1 MEPVW
6 IAISISALV
15 VIMVLLLISR
25 RKGNQIIN
33 PSNLFVL
40 GMSFVVLGI
49 IFGDERV
56 IGYSIAISII
66 AMVVIMV
73 LLLISRRKSN
83 QLINPSNLFVLG
95 MSFVVLGIIFGD
107 ERVIG
112 YSFIGV
118 GVLLSV
124 IDAIRNRKQ

>member
-1 MEPVW
+1 MEPLW
-6 IAISISALV
+6 ITISIIALV

-49 IFGDERV
+49 IFGDER
-56 IGYSIAISII
+56 I
-66 AMVVIMV
+66 
-73 LLLISRRKSN
+73 
-83 QLINPSNLFVLG
+83 
-95 MSFVVLGIIFGD
+95 
-107 ERVIG
+107 IG

-124 IDAIRNRKQ
+124 IDAIRNSKQ

>member
-6 IAISISALV
+6 IAISIIALV

-25 RKGNQIIN
+25 RKRTQILN
-33 PSNLFVL
+33 PSNLFIL

-56 IGYSIAISII
+56 
-66 AMVVIMV
+66 
-73 LLLISRRKSN
+73 L
-83 QLINPSNLFVLG
+83 
-95 MSFVVLGIIFGD
+95 
-107 ERVIG
+107 G

>member
-6 IAISISALV
+6 IAISITALV

-25 RKGNQIIN
+25 RKGKQLLN
-33 PSNLFVL
+33 PSNLLIL

-49 IFGDERV
+49 IFGDER
-56 IGYSIAISII
+56 
-66 AMVVIMV
+66 
-73 LLLISRRKSN
+73 L
-83 QLINPSNLFVLG
+83 
-95 MSFVVLGIIFGD
+95 
-107 ERVIG
+107 IG
-112 YSFIGV
+112 YSFIGI

>member
-15 VIMVLLLISR
+15 VIVVLLLISR
-25 RKGNQIIN
+25 RKSNQLLN
-33 PSNLFVL
+33 PSNLLVL

-49 IFGDERV
+49 IFGDER
-56 IGYSIAISII
+56 
-66 AMVVIMV
+66 
-73 LLLISRRKSN
+73 L
-83 QLINPSNLFVLG
+83 
-95 MSFVVLGIIFGD
+95 
-107 ERVIG
+107 IG